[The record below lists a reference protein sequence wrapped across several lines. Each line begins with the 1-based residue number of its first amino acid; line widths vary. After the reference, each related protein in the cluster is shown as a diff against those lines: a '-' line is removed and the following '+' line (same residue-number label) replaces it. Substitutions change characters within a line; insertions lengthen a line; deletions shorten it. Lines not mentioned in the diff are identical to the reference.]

1 MTGNGTAHQDIV
13 FLREYLD
20 DLQALH
26 LHPVTA
32 HPARH
37 ADTLHNAA
45 GVRGVTKGTRST
57 LTIMLTVR
65 LLTYPMESVT
75 LNDTLKTFTL
85 RCAYYFDFITFSE
98 NIDSNGLT
106 KSLFYGIIA
115 KLFYELFGRS
125 VGFGEVILGGCRS
138 VFFFLVAKC

>member
-45 GVRGVTKGTRST
+45 RVRGVTKGTGSART
-57 LTIMLTVR
+57 VMLTMR
-65 LLTYPMESVT
+65 LPAHPMESVT
-75 LNDTLKTFTL
+75 LNDTLETFTL
-85 RCAYYFDFITFSE
+85 RCADYFDFITFGE
-98 NIDSNGLT
+98 NVNSNRLT
-106 KSLFYGIIA
+106 K
-115 KLFYELFGRS
+115 
-125 VGFGEVILGGCRS
+125 
-138 VFFFLVAKC
+138 